1 MACVSENGTRGMA
14 DGPKWPFKHASVK
27 TSQKFQRQCFSSL
40 TEMATIILLLGS
52 QSKMRHRI
60 LLPKTFIFWQQ
71 NRYLNTQRKHISVAG
86 KKFGSISTIA
96 IWASQAFTALSTEH
110 LLFLITTPTDSP
122 LDAGPRNNTLSRIK
136 NNQPCLSEK
145 QKPNK
150 QAITGETI
158 FCLRF
163 L

>member
-1 MACVSENGTRGMA
+1 MFGR
-14 DGPKWPFKHASVK
+14 
-27 TSQKFQRQCFSSL
+27 
-40 TEMATIILLLGS
+40 
-52 QSKMRHRI
+52 
-60 LLPKTFIFWQQ
+60 
-71 NRYLNTQRKHISVAG
+71 

-150 QAITGETI
+150 QAITGGNDILPQVSLILCQIEALDFVTYLVVDGTATVLEDDLADGVGGGEEGVVGEAVGGENPI
-158 FCLRF
+158 EVGHQGRCELG